1 VRTLALVEVLI
12 AQVAAHY
19 GMKQSITARE
29 VAGVL
34 LILIGVTALVA
45 G

>member
-1 VRTLALVEVLI
+1 VLI

-19 GMKQSITARE
+19 GMKQSITMRE
-29 VAGVL
+29 VAGVV
-34 LILIGVTALVA
+34 LILVGVGLLVA